1 MRIAAYGPE
10 LVATMKGALD
20 VAWSSL
26 SLEQREHTSKS
37 LLASRILSAAAQ
49 GEQDAQQLTAA
60 ALNGH
65 PRELVGL
72 NERLSP
78 TV

>member
-10 LVATMKGALD
+10 LVTTMNVALD
-20 VAWSSL
+20 AAWSSL
-26 SLEQREHTSKS
+26 SLEQREHASRS
-37 LLASRILSAAAQ
+37 LLASRILTAAAQ
-49 GEQDAQQLTAA
+49 GEQDARRLTAA

-65 PRELVGL
+65 PGKL
-72 NERLSP
+72 NERLTP